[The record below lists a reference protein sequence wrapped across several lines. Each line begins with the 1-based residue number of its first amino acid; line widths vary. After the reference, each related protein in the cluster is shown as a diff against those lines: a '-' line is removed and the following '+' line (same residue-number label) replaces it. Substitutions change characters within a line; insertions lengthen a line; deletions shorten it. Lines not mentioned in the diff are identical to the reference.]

1 MPNFIPATEDSD
13 SAAKRT
19 EPGDVRQVAI
29 LCFHRG
35 LSVQGRVGKVV
46 VYIYKV
52 DGREAPKFPRK
63 TRGKKGYAHAFA
75 DGVDE
80 CFDTPIA

>member
-1 MPNFIPATEDSD
+1 
-13 SAAKRT
+13 
-19 EPGDVRQVAI
+19 VRE
-29 LCFHRG
+29 
-35 LSVQGRVGKVV
+35 VV

-52 DGREAPKFPRK
+52 DGSKAPKFPRK